1 MKIEPY
7 TMYEMELDKLTLNTK
22 SGREFVFPE
31 ALSNGR
37 ANYVIFESLIR
48 SITGLT
54 KTSGSDHQDSQG
66 KKYEQKSYEDPELY
80 PESKDLFR
88 CSSSSTFG
96 ANNHGPK
103 VKAYVDAG
111 EYEKALELCKE
122 TGYNKNDFYIF
133 TNTGGY
139 FPKIPF
145 RFFLIEKSDLL
156 NNLDS
161 KDPRLVSKRVLFG
174 MIKTKIVVA

>member
-1 MKIEPY
+1 
-7 TMYEMELDKLTLNTK
+7 MELDKLVLSTK

-37 ANYVIFESLIR
+37 ANYIIFESLIR
-48 SITGLT
+48 DVTGFI
-54 KTSGSDHQDSQG
+54 KTSGSDHKDELG
-66 KKYEQKSYEDPELY
+66 RRYEQKSYEDPDLY

-103 VKAYVDAG
+103 IKAYIAAG
-111 EYEKALELCKE
+111 EYEKALELCKS

-139 FPKIPF
+139 KPAIPF
-145 RFFLIEKSDLL
+145 RFFIVDKNVLVENL
-156 NNLDS
+156 NLN
-161 KDPRLVSKRVLFG
+161 DPRLISKTVLFN
-174 MIKTKIVVA
+174 MLKSKVKIT